1 MRLLRRVDEWIGRG
15 EGVVLVVLLG
25 VMVVL
30 SFVQVIL
37 RNLFSDSLLW
47 GEILLRH
54 LVLWIGFFGAARA
67 TGEGRHITIDAFTRF
82 LSPRAKLAARILTNA
97 FAVFVCSFL
106 LNASLKFLADEI
118 ESGSTLHGDIPSW
131 YSQIIIPA
139 GFGLIIFH
147 FLVRIVRGVFA
158 LRTGVADE

>member
-1 MRLLRRVDEWIGRG
+1 MRLLRHLDEWIGRG
-15 EGVVLVVLLG
+15 EGLLLVFLLG

-37 RNLFSDSLLW
+37 RNLFSESLLW

-54 LVLWIGFFGAARA
+54 LVLWIGFLGAARA

-82 LSPRAKLAARILTNA
+82 LSPRAKLAARILTNT
-97 FAVFVCSFL
+97 FAVIVCSLL
-106 LNASLKFLADEI
+106 LNASLKFLTDEI
-118 ESGSTLHGDIPSW
+118 ESGSTLHGDVPSW

-139 GFGLIIFH
+139 GFGLIIIH
-147 FLVRIVRGVFA
+147 FLVRIVRGMYA
-158 LRTGVADE
+158 LRTGVTDE

>member
-1 MRLLRRVDEWIGRG
+1 MKLLQRVDEWIGRG
-15 EGVVLVVLLG
+15 EGVLLVVLLG
-25 VMVVL
+25 VMVIL

-37 RNLFSDSLLW
+37 RNLFSESLLW

-54 LVLWIGFFGAARA
+54 LVLWVGFFGAARA

-82 LSPRAKLAARILTNA
+82 LSPRAKLAARILTNT
-97 FAVFVCSFL
+97 FAVVVCSSL
-106 LNASLKFLADEI
+106 LTASLKFFTDEI

-147 FLVRIVRGVFA
+147 FLVRIVRGVYA